1 MGELKEMRIKLDML
15 SKQCKMYE
23 EIIDKMDERIKKLTH
38 DNNKKNAQIDEL
50 QGELARLDQLK
61 EKTNSVMRLYSD
73 LESKF
78 NDHQLEWMKWK
89 QNWLAERESYLEK
102 IREL

>member
-1 MGELKEMRIKLDML
+1 MRIKLEML

-23 EIIDKMDERIKKLTH
+23 EIIDKMDERIKKLTF
-38 DNNKKNAQIDEL
+38 DNNKKNAQLDAL
-50 QGELARLDQLK
+50 QGELGRLDQLK

-102 IREL
+102 IRDL